1 MKVNSKSTDF
11 MAIMA
16 TPTETTAED
25 APSVH
30 TNEIVCTLDDSA
42 ELRKA
47 VRDGD
52 VSTIGDLCERVY
64 YLNYEQSPTVP
75 LP

>member
-1 MKVNSKSTDF
+1 MKVNTKSTDS

-16 TPTETTAED
+16 TPTKTTAED

-30 TNEIVCTLDDSA
+30 TSEIVCQLDDSA

-47 VRDGD
+47 VRDAD
-52 VSTIGDLCERVY
+52 LSTIGDLCERLF
-64 YLNYEQSPTVP
+64 YLKSEHHHYKH
-75 LP
+75 LD